1 MRFTI
6 ASAVVAFAASALAQT
21 EGFDA
26 INIPE
31 ENQVIPAGS
40 TFEVKWDA
48 PATYLTGTISI
59 SLIGGADQ
67 GSLQPI
73 AEIDS
78 GVANNAESYQWT
90 VDASLG
96 DEALYGLVFKL
107 DSNPG
112 IFQYSKPFKIGA
124 GEGKGKN
131 TGKTTKYLTT
141 AHGVQTVTLSSCPPS
156 STSTFITTTRAQNT
170 TISHPATTKT
180 KSFTPSSVFVPP
192 PPPPS
197 VTPIAPPPPPPPA
210 PTPEQPQLPTP
221 EPTVPQPTP
230 EPPAPT
236 AAGAHLVAGP
246 MALIGGLAI
255 ALAL

>member
-6 ASAVVAFAASALAQT
+6 TSAIVAFAASALAQT

-78 GVANNAESYQWT
+78 KSQ
-90 VDASLG
+90 
-96 DEALYGLVFKL
+96 LYAPDFDVLCCL
-107 DSNPG
+107 
-112 IFQYSKPFKIGA
+112 
-124 GEGKGKN
+124 KN
-131 TGKTTKYLTT
+131 CRG
-141 AHGVQTVTLSSCPPS
+141 C
-156 STSTFITTTRAQNT
+156 
-170 TISHPATTKT
+170 
-180 KSFTPSSVFVPP
+180 
-192 PPPPS
+192 
-197 VTPIAPPPPPPPA
+197 
-210 PTPEQPQLPTP
+210 
-221 EPTVPQPTP
+221 
-230 EPPAPT
+230 
-236 AAGAHLVAGP
+236 
-246 MALIGGLAI
+246 
-255 ALAL
+255 